1 MAKNEAVDDRGTDQ
15 AAAAQILRTLRD
27 KAFYFDNE
35 KLAQALGRPT
45 EEIEAWTEGTGTI
58 DDDVV
63 MKARGIAIQRG
74 IEIEETEKHDHA
86 GEEDNRARQAG
97 QTGR

>member
-1 MAKNEAVDDRGTDQ
+1 MEDQQVVDDRGTDQ

-35 KLAQALGRPT
+35 KLALALGRPH
-45 EEIEAWTEGTGTI
+45 EEIEALIQGSATI

-74 IEIEETEKHDHA
+74 VNVEETYEGATEHA
-86 GEEDNRARQAG
+86 READS
-97 QTGR
+97 

>member
-1 MAKNEAVDDRGTDQ
+1 METDQVVDDRGTDQ

-27 KAFYFDNE
+27 KAFYFDNK
-35 KLAQALGRPT
+35 KLALALGRPH
-45 EEIEAWTEGTGTI
+45 EEIEALIEGSATI

-74 IEIEETEKHDHA
+74 INVEETHEGEGDHA
-86 GEEDNRARQAG
+86 GEADS
-97 QTGR
+97 